1 MIPANADAKL
11 TLVPKP
17 GSDYKQL
24 CKLLLTHLYKLALLG
39 DAMDKS
45 VFFGSSCIF
54 LKHKVIQA
62 FEALRKVKLQDMDRA
77 AVLLQATWRMGTA
90 KLQHRAL
97 KKGVSRAQA
106 SWRSIYYRHRYLM
119 EKESINVL
127 QLAARGFVAR
137 KKYKET
143 LLSSKTIANFYQK
156 LKGRIRWKKLQN
168 TVRALHSL
176 SRAYIVRQ
184 HVNRML
190 EAVEMLQMCARE
202 FLKRNKV
209 HYTKVRVSLRIQGWF
224 RGYKARDYM
233 KEAVDYLASKRK
245 ERFRARAVK
254 KAQNRWKGLMIRRRF
269 KQLRQAACTLQ
280 QFSRAYARRKMFLA
294 IRRAAVGL
302 QSGVRGMKAR
312 DTVRTVRNEK
322 MVAEEQTR
330 IKESNQR
337 EAKLLSNLNASRAGA
352 TSNAKSRNFRYDLM
366 DVDILVDNEDVY
378 EGGWS
383 KNAVELDNE
392 LAKKGRRISYVA
404 SDAAKRPPR
413 SGWLFVCSSP
423 LTPLTFMALA

>member
-1 MIPANADAKL
+1 M
-11 TLVPKP
+11 
-17 GSDYKQL
+17 
-24 CKLLLTHLYKLALLG
+24 
-39 DAMDKS
+39 
-45 VFFGSSCIF
+45 
-54 LKHKVIQA
+54 
-62 FEALRKVKLQDMDRA
+62 
-77 AVLLQATWRMGTA
+77 
-90 KLQHRAL
+90 
-97 KKGVSRAQA
+97 
-106 SWRSIYYRHRYLM
+106 
-119 EKESINVL
+119 
-127 QLAARGFVAR
+127 
-137 KKYKET
+137 
-143 LLSSKTIANFYQK
+143 
-156 LKGRIRWKKLQN
+156 
-168 TVRALHSL
+168 
-176 SRAYIVRQ
+176 
-184 HVNRML
+184 
-190 EAVEMLQMCARE
+190 
-202 FLKRNKV
+202 
-209 HYTKVRVSLRIQGWF
+209 RIQGWF

-413 SGWLFVCSSP
+413 SGWLFVCPSP